1 MCNFIFMNVGGM
13 EFQGIVPFRED
24 FIIEDVFEIPFDEEH
39 QHVEMQYLFLFHTG
53 TFPNVNLTG
62 FWISLEPNTG
72 CQNC

>member
-1 MCNFIFMNVGGM
+1 
-13 EFQGIVPFRED
+13 
-24 FIIEDVFEIPFDEEH
+24 
-39 QHVEMQYLFLFHTG
+39 VEMQYLFLFHTG